1 MPNTT
6 NIPAGQPANGGV
18 RPSDDHLMALGKL
31 TFLAAFCPLHKT
43 YPGSALA
50 SLFFPAINHGCVRFF
65 EDDNGATAA
74 ALIWA
79 RLSDEVSERMLFQE
93 IPPDQSEWVSGT
105 NLWFMDLIAPFGHGP
120 EVARHIA
127 RNPPEGRFF
136 FARLGKGGRLR
147 KIVEGDASRGR
158 RGLVQSHLVGAH

>member
-1 MPNTT
+1 MPGTT
-6 NIPAGQPANGGV
+6 KTQAGMAANGGV
-18 RPSDDHLMALGKL
+18 RPRDEHIVALGKL

-43 YPGSALA
+43 YPGAALA
-50 SLFFPAINHGCVRFF
+50 SLFFPAINSNCVRFF
-65 EDDNGATAA
+65 EDENGATAA

-79 RLSDEVSERMLFQE
+79 RLSDEVSERMLFE
-93 IPPDQSEWVSGT
+93 HVPPDASEWASGT

-136 FARLGKGGRLR
+136 FARLGKGGKVR
-147 KIVEGDASRGR
+147 KVVEGDASRGR
-158 RGLVQSHLVGAH
+158 RAFVQTYQVERG